1 MIIDIFKNKELFNKL
16 SVYNNEVDSVTNDLP
31 ENVDIWFNS
40 SQAVLNPLNRCYPD
54 IDPIQYDKKWELHM
68 TVPNFLTLFLID
80 LFYKHNQDIVIED
93 ACTGT
98 AELLH
103 YLSKLGYKKFHVID
117 NWCQV
122 PQHYF
127 TVRMTLAK
135 IVPLINDLTVNP
147 TIMNLVG
154 YPFYPRK
161 IGNGIIDG
169 VPEGQVFF
177 DYRYAGDYQNAPLR
191 THIPASCE
199 LFCHYLIYGTDKI
212 TEDLEKANMV
222 FLCKDEDTTCYAYCR
237 ADKYE
242 EFSNKLKR
250 YECIQ

>member
-1 MIIDIFKNKELFNKL
+1 MIIDIFRNKELFNKL
-16 SVYNNEVDSVTNDLP
+16 SVWNNEVDGVTNNLMP
-31 ENVDIWFNS
+31 GIDIWFNS

-68 TVPNFLTLFLID
+68 TIPNFMTLFLID
-80 LFYKHNQDIVIED
+80 LFYRPTEDIIIED

-98 AELLH
+98 GELIH
-103 YLSKLGYKKFHVID
+103 YLAKLGYKNFHVID

-127 TVRMTLAK
+127 TIRMSLAK
-135 IVPLINDLTVNP
+135 VKPLINDLSVNP
-147 TIMNLVG
+147 TVMNLVG

-161 IGNGIIDG
+161 IGNGVINN

-177 DYRYAGDYQNAPLR
+177 DWRYAGDYQDAPLR
-191 THIPASCE
+191 TYIPSSCE
-199 LFCHYLIYGTDKI
+199 LFCHYLPDGTDKI
-212 TEDLEKANMV
+212 REDLKQANMI
-222 FLCKDEDTTCYAYCR
+222 FLCKDEDTTCYAFAR

-242 EFSNKLKR
+242 EFKEKLKE
-250 YECIQ
+250 YQCK